1 MDNNKK
7 RINILFVCHGN
18 ICRSPMAEFVFKKII
33 KDNNLDDSFYVE
45 SAATST
51 DEIGNPIYFEA
62 QKQLIKH
69 GIIDFTNKRARQV
82 VKEDYDKFNYI
93 FLMDDE
99 NIDGIKKIIKDDK
112 KNKIHK
118 LLYFVGAGDE
128 IEDPWYTRNFDKVYN
143 QIETGCKLLI
153 EKNLLN

>member
-118 LLYFVGAGDE
+118 LLSFVGAGDE

>member
-1 MDNNKK
+1 MNSKEIIK
-7 RINILFVCHGN
+7 VLFVCHGN
-18 ICRSPMAEFVFKKII
+18 ICRSPMAEFVFKKIV
-33 KDNNLDDSFYVE
+33 KDSGIENNFYIE

-51 DEIGNPIYFEA
+51 DEIGNPIYPDA
-62 QKQLIKH
+62 KKQLVKH
-69 GIIDFTNKRARQV
+69 GVLGFDNKRARQV
-82 VKEDYDKFNYI
+82 TKEDYNKFDYI

-99 NIDGIKKIIKDDK
+99 NITGIKRIIKDDK
-112 KNKIHK
+112 DKKIYK
-118 LLYFVGAGDE
+118 LLSFVKAGDE